1 MIRAEGKEMKA
12 DEVDGMAE
20 ATAAVSEKSKAA
32 ESARGILEKEEFLCW
47 RQSRGSGLES
57 SWQQRRCL
65 RWSRSEG
72 CVEMSAGA
80 WRRTYDGREQ
90 RSRPAPGLLP
100 LLLRCCHCCCV

>member
-20 ATAAVSEKSKAA
+20 ATAAVSERSKAA

-47 RQSRGSGLES
+47 RESRGCGLES

-72 CVEMSAGA
+72 GVEVAAGLGGG
-80 WRRTYDGREQ
+80 RTTGASGEHGRHLV
-90 RSRPAPGLLP
+90 SFL
-100 LLLRCCHCCCV
+100 LLLRCCHCCCF